1 MIRSN
6 AFASKL
12 MSQKQFNNQILIL
25 FLFFLY
31 ENSIGINNSEYTTK
45 QKKKQIDKQV
55 TI

>member
-25 FLFFLY
+25 FCFY
-31 ENSIGINNSEYTTK
+31 KNSIGINLEENNTHKQTK
-45 QKKKQIDKQV
+45 
-55 TI
+55 